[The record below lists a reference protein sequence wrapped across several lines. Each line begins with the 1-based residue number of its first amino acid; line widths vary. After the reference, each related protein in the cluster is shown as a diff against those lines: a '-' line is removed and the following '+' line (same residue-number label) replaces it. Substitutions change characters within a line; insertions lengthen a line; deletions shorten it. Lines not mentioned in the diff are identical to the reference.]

1 MAEFLATLI
10 VLGILGMIDT
20 GYLIW
25 KQKKKQLLV
34 CPIGQNCNV
43 VLESRWNKVFFIKNE
58 IIGFLFYVFIVGV
71 GIFLFLNGGF
81 LQGTKTALM
90 AISGLSFVFSVFLV
104 YIQIK
109 KIKNFCIYCLASAL
123 ITIFIFVNVLLL

>member
-81 LQGTKTALM
+81 CKELK
-90 AISGLSFVFSVFLV
+90 
-104 YIQIK
+104 
-109 KIKNFCIYCLASAL
+109 
-123 ITIFIFVNVLLL
+123 LL

>member
-58 IIGFLFYVFIVGV
+58 ILGFLFYVFIVGV
-71 GIFLFLNGGF
+71 GIFLFLNEGF

-90 AISGLSFVFSVFLV
+90 VVSGLSFVFSVFLV